1 MAVGVP
7 REVKFPVS
15 EAVKFSVES
24 IRKRFTRALI
34 TAISVILGVA
44 FYAALKTSADILGFA
59 KGASVETQ
67 AYQLW
72 MAIISLVLC
81 AVGILNSM
89 LMAVTE
95 RTKEIGTMKCL
106 GAMDGH
112 ILAVFLAESSILGLI
127 GGALGAV
134 GGWGAGFAVSFFQY
148 KVDFF
153 DATLLAKYAETVG
166 QSVLIAIIL
175 SLGATLYPAYHAAS
189 LDPAD
194 ALRYEV

>member
-1 MAVGVP
+1 LALGPVK
-7 REVKFPVS
+7 EVRFPVS
-15 EAVKFSVES
+15 EALRFSVES

-34 TAISVILGVA
+34 TAISVVLGVA
-44 FYAALKTSADILGFA
+44 FFAALKTSADILGFA
-59 KGASVETQ
+59 RGGSPETQ

-112 ILAVFLAESSILGLI
+112 ILAIFLAESTILGLI
-127 GGALGAV
+127 GGGLGAV
-134 GGWGAGFAVSFFQY
+134 AGWGVGLAVSLFQY
-148 KVDFF
+148 EVN
-153 DATLLAKYAETVG
+153 LLAGALLQSYLVTIG
-166 QSVLIAIIL
+166 QAVLIAIVL

>member
-1 MAVGVP
+1 MALGVP
-7 REVKFPVS
+7 KEVKFPVG
-15 EAVKFSVES
+15 EAVRFSVES

-34 TAISVILGVA
+34 TAISVVLGVA

-59 KGASVETQ
+59 KGATPETQ

-72 MAIISLVLC
+72 MAVISLILC

-127 GGALGAV
+127 GGVLGGV
-134 GGWGAGFAVSFFQY
+134 GGWAAGFAVSFFQY
-148 KVDFF
+148 KVDFL
-153 DATLLAKYAETVG
+153 APTLLSSYAITLG
-166 QSVLIAIIL
+166 QSLLIAVIL

>member
-1 MAVGVP
+1 MALGPVK
-7 REVKFPVS
+7 EVRFPVS
-15 EAVKFSVES
+15 EALRFSVES

-34 TAISVILGVA
+34 TAISVVLGVA
-44 FYAALKTSADILGFA
+44 FFAALKTSADILGFA
-59 KGASVETQ
+59 RGGSPETQ

-112 ILAVFLAESSILGLI
+112 ILAIFLAESTILGLI
-127 GGALGAV
+127 GGGLGAV
-134 GGWGAGFAVSFFQY
+134 AGWGVGLAVSLFQY
-148 KVDFF
+148 EVN
-153 DATLLAKYAETVG
+153 LLAGALLQSYLVTIG
-166 QSVLIAIIL
+166 QAVLIAIVL